1 MKGIKPKTV
10 VRPLG
15 VKVSGVLPRSFMYSR
30 LLPGECNCCV
40 MRKTYNKKRGI
51 TNQAMPLSVVV
62 PLGLEPRTP

>member
-1 MKGIKPKTV
+1 MGRGVCVKGIKPKTV

-40 MRKTYNKKRGI
+40 MRKTYNKKE
-51 TNQAMPLSVVV
+51 T
-62 PLGLEPRTP
+62 